1 MREGE
6 LARVRRGRQVGR
18 RDGVE
23 KRGRETTLDQPVN
36 QNRGGGSLD
45 EPLVDRDGVQAEL
58 LEPVDVTSG
67 V

>member
-1 MREGE
+1 
-6 LARVRRGRQVGR
+6 VGR